1 MFDAGKT
8 RMIGLPHG
16 EKIDNMLSRFIQ
28 YRNIT
33 NGRMDKWTELLYQ
46 YRDKNLIRFG
56 MSLVRFRSV
65 QQNAVR
71 FRYYCYLLLLLV

>member
-33 NGRMDKWTELLYQ
+33 NGRMDGWT
-46 YRDKNLIRFG
+46 NG
-56 MSLVRFRSV
+56 
-65 QQNAVR
+65 QN
-71 FRYYCYLLLLLV
+71 CYINIAIKT